1 MSGKDWS
8 DICLRCETAQRH
20 LRRLPSGKVVRRI
33 KCRSGRR
40 RVCWATVKAVAGEPL
55 YRAETPQALAASV
68 GMKATTLMR
77 VLRRLRLVRPWTEL
91 SHQVLIMCLGDRR
104 LRTLVDIAECMN
116 RPLWEVKRE
125 VEQLYA
131 KAKHRKAVVSA

>member
-1 MSGKDWS
+1 MSGKGWS
-8 DICLRCETAQRH
+8 DICLRCEAEKRH

-40 RVCWATVKAVAGEPL
+40 VCWATVKAVVGEPL
-55 YRAETPQALAASV
+55 YRAGTPQAIAASV

-77 VLRRLRLVRPWTEL
+77 VLRRLRLVRPWTDL

-125 VEQLYA
+125 VEKLYA
-131 KAKHRKAVVSA
+131 KATHRKAVISA